1 MNLPRIKRGTVTILS
16 IDGGGVRGLIPA
28 LIVADIVRRVRFM
41 RAGTG
46 RSGEIDPHDLFDIFA
61 GTSTGALLTLGLTL
75 PKPYSSAQIVD
86 VYRRKSRVI
95 FPVTRFASVLAMR
108 QAFSEKYDHIPLE
121 NVLLELFG
129 DATLSQLRSNV
140 IVAAYNTDDRG
151 PFFFKHYSSHVTH
164 HRPAL
169 RNAAAENEDFYLRDV
184 ARATTAAPTYFAP
197 AQVTS
202 LSGHTYSLVDGG
214 LVANNPALS
223 AYVEARKLYRDARK
237 YVIVSIGT
245 GRSGRRFRHEEI
257 KRWGYLDWVSPLH
270 GVPLTSMTWDGQSE
284 SVAHA
289 LKSLPRV
296 EYFRFNADLGP
307 VSEEMDDAGEDN
319 LHRVEALAREIR
331 ANHRRDLHR
340 LARLIYRRPV
350 RPRQ

>member
-1 MNLPRIKRGTVTILS
+1 M
-16 IDGGGVRGLIPA
+16 
-28 LIVADIVRRVRFM
+28 
-41 RAGTG
+41 
-46 RSGEIDPHDLFDIFA
+46 
-61 GTSTGALLTLGLTL
+61 
-75 PKPYSSAQIVD
+75 
-86 VYRRKSRVI
+86 
-95 FPVTRFASVLAMR
+95 
-108 QAFSEKYDHIPLE
+108 
-121 NVLLELFG
+121 FG
-129 DATLSQLRSNV
+129 DATLSQLRSNA

-151 PFFFKHYSSHVTH
+151 PFFFKHYSSHVTR
-164 HRPAL
+164 HRPVL
-169 RNAAAENEDFYLRDV
+169 RKAAAEHEDFYVRDV

-202 LSGHTYSLVDGG
+202 LAGHTYSLVDGG

-223 AYVEARKLYRDARK
+223 AYVEARKLYRDAWK

-245 GRSGRRFRHEEI
+245 GRSGRRFRHDEI

-296 EYFRFNADLGP
+296 EYFRFNADLGH

-319 LHRVEALAREIR
+319 LHRVESLAREIR
-331 ANHRRDLHR
+331 AYHSRDLHR